1 MTTSG
6 FHPPPTGPGAP
17 SGGDEGGD
25 RTDPER
31 ALAEKTALLHEIDHR
46 VKNNLQLVSSLLLLQ
61 ARHAADPVV
70 RQALRA
76 AQARINAVAIVHRR
90 LFQGEDPQ
98 RFDVAAFL
106 RDMVEDLVG
115 GSGRTDIRVK
125 LDLERVDI
133 PAARAAPLALM
144 VSELLGNAIR
154 HAFPDGR
161 PGRIG
166 LNMQRENGHFRI
178 EITDNGVGR
187 GSRDVLPGFGQT
199 IVSLL
204 SAQLR
209 AVCETTDAMPGVR
222 TVIQLPVNG
231 QM

>member
-1 MTTSG
+1 MTTPG
-6 FHPPPTGPGAP
+6 FRPPPAGRRMA
-17 SGGDEGGD
+17 SGEDEGGD
-25 RTDPER
+25 LQSLEQ

-70 RQALRA
+70 RQALAA
-76 AQARINAVAIVHRR
+76 AQARINAVAVVHRR
-90 LFQGEDPQ
+90 LFQGEDAQ

-106 RDMVEDLVG
+106 RDMAEDVVG
-115 GSGRTDIRVK
+115 LSGRTDIGVRF
-125 LDLERVDI
+125 DMERVDI

-161 PGRIG
+161 PGRICIF
-166 LNMQRENGHFRI
+166 MRREAALFRI
-178 EITDNGVGR
+178 EIADDGVGT
-187 GSRDVLPGFGQT
+187 GSRDVRPGFGQT

-204 SAQLR
+204 STQLR
-209 AVCETTDAMPGVR
+209 AVCQTTDAGPGVR

-231 QM
+231 QS